1 MTCLLDTCTFLW
13 LTDRTGLLS
22 RTAREALADGAN
34 TLVLSQVS
42 ALEIQIKYSK
52 GKLPL
57 AMPPAEFVAESFSKH
72 RIDPLRLE
80 DRHIWT
86 TGKLPPLHHDPFD
99 RLLVAQAIEEGMVL
113 VTPDP
118 KIHPYPVRTLW

>member
-1 MTCLLDTCTFLW
+1 MNCLLDTCTFLW
-13 LTDRTGLLS
+13 LSDQTEHLS
-22 RTAREALADGAN
+22 SAAREILSDGAN
-34 TLVLSQVS
+34 ALFLSQIS
-42 ALEIQIKYSK
+42 AIEIQIKYTK

-57 AMPPAEFVAESFSKH
+57 SMPAEEFITTSLERH
-72 RIDPLRLE
+72 QIGMLPLA

-86 TGKLPPLHHDPFD
+86 TGKLSLLHDDPFD

-118 KIHPYPVRTLW
+118 KIRLYPVRTIW